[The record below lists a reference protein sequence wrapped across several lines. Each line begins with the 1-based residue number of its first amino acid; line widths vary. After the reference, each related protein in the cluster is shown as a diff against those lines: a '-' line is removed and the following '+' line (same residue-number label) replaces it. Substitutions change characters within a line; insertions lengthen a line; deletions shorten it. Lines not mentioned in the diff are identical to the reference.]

1 MFRFA
6 NPEALYLLGL
16 WPVFIVGWW
25 WADRRARQRLHDFTG
40 SRLAAQLTAGNSPV
54 KKFISR
60 LALLLALTSLIF
72 GLARPQA
79 GLMRSEVK
87 KQGLDILFLV
97 DNSRSMEAR
106 DIKPSRLG
114 RTKRALFYLVDRL
127 SENRMGLVNFAGV
140 SFVQCPLTRDLAA
153 LKLLIDAMDT
163 RNLPLGGTNLGSALD
178 QALEAFAR
186 TGARHQVMVIISDG
200 ENYGKISFRRLKQA
214 IGQGVRVYCL
224 GVGTPAGEAL
234 PGPTAAA
241 AGKPAHRTRLNQ
253 ELLQRLAKLGEGI
266 YLRLSPGQ
274 REVDGLI
281 KELNRLE
288 RMELFSERSQIW
300 KDYYSWPLAAALVL
314 LWFELLLGRRR
325 GFNWAWGRRFF
336 KRAGKPAVLIILC
349 WGLAVPGV
357 RASTRQMI
365 KKGMEEFK
373 KNDLIRAEQ
382 SFAQARKNR
391 PGDPLAEYN
400 LGCVLLAQYKYFTA
414 YQALVRAESKA
425 QGSLLR
431 DSWYNRGYAAF
442 NLGIKPATK
451 ERWLEAAEAFKQVLL
466 LDPHDLDARY
476 NLELILREIKERT
489 TSMARREEKTLGNN
503 QGIRPGG
510 GADKPGWDR
519 VRTPGRENDQ
529 AKPGEEQVN
538 TTQRRNKGSRAK
550 TSEDEH
556 GKRRPGMSRE
566 DAMRTLRSLEAE
578 ESMIQKNAAQ
588 SNTEESGYQGPDW

>member
-40 SRLAAQLTAGNSPV
+40 SRLAEQLTAGNSRA
-54 KKFISR
+54 KRFISR
-60 LALLLALTSLIF
+60 VALLLALTGLVF

-87 KQGLDILFLV
+87 KYGLDILFLV

-114 RTKRALFYLVDRL
+114 RVQRALFYLVDRL
-127 SENRMGLVNFAGV
+127 SENRMGLVHFAGV

-153 LKLLIDAMDT
+153 LKLLIQAMDA
-163 RNLPLGGTNLGSALD
+163 RSLPIAGTNLGSAID
-178 QALEAFAR
+178 QALEAFQR
-186 TGARHQVMVIISDG
+186 TGARYRVMVIISDG
-200 ENYGKISFRRLKQA
+200 ENFSKISFRRLKQA
-214 IGQGVRVYCL
+214 VGRGVRVYCL
-224 GVGTPAGEAL
+224 GVGTTAGEVV
-234 PGPTAAA
+234 PGQTAAA
-241 AGKPAHRTRLNQ
+241 AGKTLPRTRLNQ
-253 ELLQRLAKLGEGI
+253 ELLQRLAKLGKGT
-266 YLRLSPGQ
+266 YARLSPGK

-325 GFNWAWGRRFF
+325 GFSRSWGRRLF
-336 KRAGKPAVLIILC
+336 RRTGKSIVFIILC
-349 WGLAVPGV
+349 WGIAVSGV
-357 RASTRQMI
+357 RASTRHLV

-373 KNDLIRAEQ
+373 QNDLLQAEK
-382 SFAQARKNR
+382 SFDQARKNR

-400 LGCVLLAQYKYFTA
+400 LGCVLLAQYKYA
-414 YQALVRAESKA
+414 ESYQALVRA
-425 QGSLLR
+425 GSTARGALLC
-431 DSWYNRGYAAF
+431 DCWYNRGCAAF
-442 NLGIKPATK
+442 NLGIKTATK

-466 LDPHDLDARY
+466 LNPQDLDARY
-476 NLELILREIKERT
+476 NLELILREIKARI
-489 TSMARREEKTLGNN
+489 TSMARQEEETQGNQQGTL
-503 QGIRPGG
+503 PGG

-519 VRTPGRENDQ
+519 VRTAGRKNEQ
-529 AKPGEEQVN
+529 AKPGEKQVS
-538 TTQRRNKGSRAK
+538 TTRRRNKGNRAK
-550 TSEDEH
+550 TPEDEH

-566 DAMRTLRSLEAE
+566 DALRTLRSLEAE
-578 ESMIQKNAAQ
+578 ESMIQKDTAH
-588 SNTEESGYQGPDW
+588 SHSEETGYQGPDW